1 MIDMSSPSN
10 PAPEGDDTRQL
21 AQQGAPLGPPTPVV
35 PVEETGEQPLQDA
48 TPSAV
53 PPPVSKGQTI
63 RKRSAGRVMGSV
75 VLALG
80 LVTGGVGLGWV
91 LSETD
96 SISLTTTTTATAP
109 TITQA
114 APSTAVGDEPVAEVA
129 AALLPSMVQIDSTF
143 GVGSGFV
150 YQPGLIMTAAH
161 VVEGQT
167 EVQIR
172 YADGTL
178 ETGTVLGSNTA
189 NDVAVIQVAR
199 TDVPPAPLALNEE
212 LRVGQL
218 AVALGSPWRLDQ
230 TVTSGVISAVA
241 RSVPSA
247 TGAQL
252 LHQTDA
258 SINPGN
264 SGGALADREG
274 RVIGINVQIF
284 TTTGSNSGI
293 GFAVPIDL
301 AYQLAEQIVSGSPIE
316 TAFLGV
322 TGEDATG
329 ERAGARITSIESG
342 GPAEEAGLVI
352 GDVVVA
358 VDAQSV
364 QSITDLVG
372 RIRSYM
378 PGETVVLDIIRDG
391 ELITVQAILDVRIE
405 G

>member
-1 MIDMSSPSN
+1 MIDMNSPSN
-10 PAPEGDDTRQL
+10 PAPEADDTHQL
-21 AQQGAPLGPPTPVV
+21 PDGAPLGPPTPIAGA
-35 PVEETGEQPLQDA
+35 EEAVEQPIRDA
-48 TPSAV
+48 IPSAL
-53 PPPVSKGQTI
+53 PPSAGKMQPV
-63 RKRSAGRVMGSV
+63 RKRSVGRIVGGV

-80 LVTGGVGLGWV
+80 LITGGVGLGWV
-91 LSETD
+91 LSED
-96 SISLTTTTTATAP
+96 NQISLTTTT
-109 TITQA
+109 A
-114 APSTAVGDEPVAEVA
+114 APSTTIAEVAPVAEPGEEPVADVA
-129 AALLPSMVQIDSTF
+129 AALLPSMVQIDTNF

-150 YQPGLIMTAAH
+150 YKPGLIMTAAH
-161 VVEGQT
+161 VVEGET
-167 EVQIR
+167 EVQVR

-178 ETGTVLGSNTA
+178 ETGTVLGSNPA
-189 NDVAVIQVAR
+189 NDVAVIEVPR
-199 TDVPPAPLALNEE
+199 TDVPPAPLALDEE

-218 AVALGSPWRLDQ
+218 AVAIGSPWRLDQ

-247 TGAQL
+247 NGAQL

-301 AYQLAEQIVSGSPIE
+301 AYQLAEQIVSGTPIE

-322 TGEDATG
+322 TGENATG
-329 ERAGARITSIESG
+329 ERAGARITSIEGG
-342 GPAEEAGLVI
+342 GPADEAGIVA

-391 ELITVQAILDVRIE
+391 EVITVEATLDVRIE